1 MLGERIGSY
10 EILEEI
16 GKGGMA
22 TVYRAR
28 QASVDRD
35 VAVKAIRPAVAAAA
49 APLEPPHILPVY
61 DFDAAHDPPYL
72 VMRYLDSGTLDDV
85 LTQGQLPLDEVV
97 FLMRQAGS

>member
-28 QASVDRD
+28 QA
-35 VAVKAIRPAVAAAA
+35 
-49 APLEPPHILPVY
+49 
-61 DFDAAHDPPYL
+61 
-72 VMRYLDSGTLDDV
+72 
-85 LTQGQLPLDEVV
+85 
-97 FLMRQAGS
+97 

>member
-35 VAVKAIRPAVAAAA
+35 VAVKAIRRAVAAGPSVSIFT
-49 APLEPPHILPVY
+49 PLSTMPSRVACEPYP
-61 DFDAAHDPPYL
+61 
-72 VMRYLDSGTLDDV
+72 
-85 LTQGQLPLDEVV
+85 
-97 FLMRQAGS
+97 